1 MCVKS
6 EVYNVSVLLYL
17 KSYKGIIDLKP
28 LRFAYLS
35 ADNPENKKVWS
46 GTLYSIY
53 RSVRQLGEIE
63 ILGPY
68 NPFLRISI
76 LKALNQISLL
86 ITSKRISYRH
96 STFISRGYAAYF
108 NSKLNGKKF
117 DFILAPSASCEIAFL
132 NTDIPIIYIA
142 DGTFAGCLGYHKSL
156 THLRKRSIEQG
167 NLIEKKAI
175 ENSKFVIVSSEWA
188 KESVIKDYGC
198 DQAKIHILPFGANLE
213 TIPTQLNI
221 EFDIPQVWKLLFA
234 AVYWE
239 DKGGERAFNCMKELL
254 DKGHKVELTVL
265 GCIPPTEFTHPNLK
279 VIPFIDKNALDGQ
292 QKMAELF
299 SQHHFLLLPTRFDC
313 TPIVINEASAFGIPS
328 LVART
333 GGVEGHLKEGIN
345 GFTVSYS
352 DEGSEY
358 ANKIDHLI
366 HHPEE
371 YLKLRQST
379 RTLYSEQLNWEKWT
393 EQFKKIISA

>member
-1 MCVKS
+1 L
-6 EVYNVSVLLYL
+6 N
-17 KSYKGIIDLKP
+17 SYKGIIELKT

-35 ADNPENKKVWS
+35 ADDPRNKKVWS
-46 GTLYSIY
+46 GTHYSIY
-53 RSVRQLGEIE
+53 RAISSFGNVE

-68 NPFLRISI
+68 NPNIRTFLSR
-76 LKALNQISLL
+76 ALNQVSLL
-86 ITSKRISYRH
+86 LTGKRISYRH
-96 STFISRGYAAYF
+96 STFISKGYAQHF
-108 NSKLNGKKF
+108 ENKLKNKNI

-132 NTDIPIIYIA
+132 KTKIPIIYLT

-156 THLRKRSIEQG
+156 SHLRQRSIDQG
-167 NLIEKKAI
+167 NTIEKKALQ
-175 ENSKFVIVSSEWA
+175 KAKYVLVSSLWA
-188 KESVIKDYGC
+188 HDSAVNDYQC
-198 DQAKIHILPFGANLE
+198 DPRKIHILPFGANLE
-213 TIPTQLNI
+213 TIPVQVNI
-221 EFDIPQVWKLLFA
+221 QFDVPETWKLLFA

-239 DKGGERAFNCMKELL
+239 DKGGERAFNCMKALL

-265 GCIPPTEFTHPNLK
+265 GCIPPAEFTHPNLK
-279 VIPFIDKNALDGQ
+279 VIPFIDKNALNGQ
-292 QKMAELF
+292 QKMAEIF
-299 SQHHFLLLPTRFDC
+299 SRHHFLILPTRFDC

-358 ANKIDHLI
+358 ADKIEKLI
-366 HHPEE
+366 QHPEE

-379 RTLYSEQLNWEKWT
+379 RTLYLEQLNWEKWT
-393 EQFKKIISA
+393 AEFKKIISA